1 MAVVV
6 PALIQYLLEPQ
17 GVLKPGIHP
26 LPVEGNSSVRRVAE
40 TAKIKSNQIKPSVVG
55 YVECGRCA
63 VCGLVAQTSHPEKPF
78 GREGSE

>member
-1 MAVVV
+1 MVFAGTTECWDLRGLVGKSHLEGFMTVVV

-40 TAKIKSNQIKPSVVG
+40 TAKIKSNQTKCCWI
-55 YVECGRCA
+55 R
-63 VCGLVAQTSHPEKPF
+63 
-78 GREGSE
+78 